1 MVSMITRSHFIL
13 YVTDQEASRRFYE
26 FVLAQ
31 APSLHVPGMT
41 EFAISETMVIG
52 LMPTH
57 GILRLL
63 DLNPNQ
69 LPAPRQIRGELY
81 LLVDTPETYHARALS
96 AGAQELSP
104 LSLRDWGDLAAYSL
118 DANGYVLAFARSAE
132 KPDP

>member
-1 MVSMITRSHFIL
+1 MSMITRTHFIL

-31 APSLHVPGMT
+31 SPSLHVPGMT
-41 EFAISETMVIG
+41 EFTIGDAIIIG
-52 LMPTH
+52 LMPAR

-63 DLNPNQ
+63 GLSLNQ
-69 LPAPRQIRGELY
+69 LPEPGQIRGELY
-81 LLVDTPETYHARALS
+81 LMVDAPERYHARALS

-104 LSLRDWGDLAAYSL
+104 MSLRDWGDFAAYSL
-118 DANGYVLAFARSAE
+118 DANGYVLAFARSAG